1 MGELE
6 QKGLIR
12 GWGLSQV
19 GVDTIQ
25 KAQEVHPL
33 SAIQNIY
40 SMVERSCEDDVIPY
54 CMENNIALVPFSP
67 VASGLLSGKVNVS
80 TDFSHDDDVRKFV
93 PQLKKENL
101 EANAPLIELVARY
114 AEAKDATSAQIA
126 LAWML
131 HKYPNVV
138 PIPGSKN
145 QERILENLGAWNVEL
160 TDEEFTSLDTALN
173 QLHIQ
178 GFRGHVE
185 QQGGSMADWGRRK

>member
-19 GVDTIQ
+19 
-25 KAQEVHPL
+25 AH
-33 SAIQNIY
+33 
-40 SMVERSCEDDVIPY
+40 
-54 CMENNIALVPFSP
+54 
-67 VASGLLSGKVNVS
+67 GLLSGKVNTG

-101 EANAPLIELVARY
+101 EANAPLIELIAKY
-114 AEAKDATSAQIA
+114 AEAKEATSAQIA

-145 QERILENLGAWNVEL
+145 QERILENLGAWNVIL
-160 TDEEFTSLDTALN
+160 TDEEFISLDTALN

-178 GFRGHVE
+178 GFRGHAE
-185 QQGGSMADWGRRK
+185 QQGGSMADWGRKKIVTGKLQY